1 MDVTQLALNSPFAV
15 IGILIVFYL
24 IIKEF
29 SPLFRRGRMDEEKK
43 NAEQINNSLL
53 TAVNEL
59 ASSLKLLSAEIQKQS
74 AITDIKLD
82 LVLHEVRESK
92 K

>member
-1 MDVTQLALNSPFAV
+1 
-15 IGILIVFYL
+15 
-24 IIKEF
+24 
-29 SPLFRRGRMDEEKK
+29 MDEEKK